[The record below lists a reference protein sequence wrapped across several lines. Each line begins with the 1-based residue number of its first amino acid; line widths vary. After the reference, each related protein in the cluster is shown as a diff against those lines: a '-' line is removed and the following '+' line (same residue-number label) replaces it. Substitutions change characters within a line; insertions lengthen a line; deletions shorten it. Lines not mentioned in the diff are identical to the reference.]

1 VIGSRSRTAVVINN
15 VNYYKTRGKHMRI
28 LMLRNYKIFLKDV
41 SEEGDPDF
49 TAYFYG
55 EKETDPNML
64 IRVECWLRDFLR
76 SEIEAENENMRLS
89 YAENQRSF

>member
-1 VIGSRSRTAVVINN
+1 MIGSRSRTAVVINN

-28 LMLRNYKIFLKDV
+28 LRLRNYKIFLKDV

-64 IRVECWLRDFLR
+64 IRVECWLRDFL
-76 SEIEAENENMRLS
+76 IKEARDIDEDTRDF
-89 YAENQRSF
+89 YAELRA

>member
-1 VIGSRSRTAVVINN
+1 VIGSGSRTAVVINN

-28 LMLRNYKIFLKDV
+28 LRLRNYKIFLKDV

-64 IRVECWLRDFLR
+64 IRVECWLREFLIKEARDIDEDTRDF
-76 SEIEAENENMRLS
+76 
-89 YAENQRSF
+89 YAELRA

>member
-1 VIGSRSRTAVVINN
+1 

-28 LMLRNYKIFLKDV
+28 LRLRNYKIFLKDV

-55 EKETDPNML
+55 QKETDPNML
-64 IRVECWLRDFLR
+64 IRVECWLRDFL
-76 SEIEAENENMRLS
+76 IKEARDIDEDTRDF
-89 YAENQRSF
+89 YAELRA

>member
-1 VIGSRSRTAVVINN
+1 MIGSGSRTAVVINN

-28 LMLRNYKIFLKDV
+28 LKLRNYKIFLKDV

-55 EKETDPNML
+55 QKQTDAETLAN
-64 IRVECWLRDFLR
+64 IECWLRELILREAREQEEDTRDF
-76 SEIEAENENMRLS
+76 
-89 YAENQRSF
+89 YAELNA

>member
-1 VIGSRSRTAVVINN
+1 
-15 VNYYKTRGKHMRI
+15 MRI

-64 IRVECWLRDFLR
+64 IRVECWLREFLIKEARDIDEDTRDF
-76 SEIEAENENMRLS
+76 
-89 YAENQRSF
+89 YAELRA

>member
-1 VIGSRSRTAVVINN
+1 
-15 VNYYKTRGKHMRI
+15 MRI
-28 LMLRNYKIFLKDV
+28 LRLRNYKIFLKDV

-64 IRVECWLRDFLR
+64 IRVECWLREFLIKEARDIDEDTRDF
-76 SEIEAENENMRLS
+76 
-89 YAENQRSF
+89 YAELRA

>member
-1 VIGSRSRTAVVINN
+1 VIGSGSRTAVVTNN

-28 LMLRNYKIFLKDV
+28 LKLRNYKIFLKDV

-55 EKETDPNML
+55 QKETDPNML
-64 IRVECWLRDFLR
+64 IRVECWLRDFL
-76 SEIEAENENMRLS
+76 IKEAQDIDEDTRDF
-89 YAENQRSF
+89 YAELRA

>member
-28 LMLRNYKIFLKDV
+28 LRLRNYKIFLKDV

-64 IRVECWLRDFLR
+64 IRVECWLRDFL
-76 SEIEAENENMRLS
+76 IKEARDIDEDTRDF
-89 YAENQRSF
+89 YAELRA

>member
-1 VIGSRSRTAVVINN
+1 VINN

-64 IRVECWLRDFLR
+64 IRVECWLREFLIKEARDIDEDTRDF
-76 SEIEAENENMRLS
+76 
-89 YAENQRSF
+89 YAELRA